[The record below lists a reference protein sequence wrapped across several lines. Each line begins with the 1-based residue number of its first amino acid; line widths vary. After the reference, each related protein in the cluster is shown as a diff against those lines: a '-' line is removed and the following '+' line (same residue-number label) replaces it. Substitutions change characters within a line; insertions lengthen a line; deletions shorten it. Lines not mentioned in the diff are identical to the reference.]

1 MQDTVKI
8 SDIAADL
15 GYEGK
20 EIVVKAL
27 ELGIDVKNA
36 TSRVSVED
44 AEAIFEY
51 TTSGVVPA
59 SIAQRQKK
67 AKEAETKKTAKK
79 PAAKKTTTK
88 TTTEKTS
95 EKSESKT
102 AQKAE
107 SKTAAKKTTTKTAEK
122 KSTKETS
129 KQEKPSPKKEQPAQ
143 KESNLSA
150 DIINEIAVENA
161 LNTMKNEKDE
171 PKIPEK
177 TESIK
182 RKGLVIVKKR
192 QSEPERPSPL
202 KEQSKNLESMFSLD
216 GQGST
221 QAKKKKEKKPNASR
235 PAVILDSFQK
245 LDLLGSFGSDIVI
258 DDEDVVVLPDLTL
271 KPIEI
276 ERKEPKKQINVYRT
290 PQQNTGFNFDGGISR
305 GARKKHKKV
314 IKNSDNES
322 VTSV

>member
-20 EIVVKAL
+20 EIVAKAL

-79 PAAKKTTTK
+79 PATKKTTAKTTTK
-88 TTTEKTS
+88 KTS
-95 EKSESKT
+95 EKSEP
-102 AQKAE
+102 
-107 SKTAAKKTTTKTAEK
+107 KTAAKKTTTKTAEK

-129 KQEKPSPKKEQPAQ
+129 KQEKPSPKKAQPAQ
-143 KESNLSA
+143 KESTLSA

-161 LNTMKNEKDE
+161 LSTIKNQKNE
-171 PKIPEK
+171 PKIHA
-177 TESIK
+177 
-182 RKGLVIVKKR
+182 
-192 QSEPERPSPL
+192 
-202 KEQSKNLESMFSLD
+202 D
-216 GQGST
+216 
-221 QAKKKKEKKPNASR
+221 
-235 PAVILDSFQK
+235 
-245 LDLLGSFGSDIVI
+245 
-258 DDEDVVVLPDLTL
+258 
-271 KPIEI
+271 
-276 ERKEPKKQINVYRT
+276 
-290 PQQNTGFNFDGGISR
+290 
-305 GARKKHKKV
+305 
-314 IKNSDNES
+314 
-322 VTSV
+322 

>member
-20 EIVVKAL
+20 EIVAKAL

-36 TSRVSVED
+36 TSRVSVE
-44 AEAIFEY
+44 EAIFEY

-79 PAAKKTTTK
+79 PAAKKTTAK

-102 AQKAE
+102 AQKAD
-107 SKTAAKKTTTKTAEK
+107 TKTAEK

-129 KQEKPSPKKEQPAQ
+129 KQEKPSPKKVEPAQ
-143 KESNLSA
+143 KESTPSA

-161 LNTMKNEKDE
+161 LSTMKNEKDE

-202 KEQSKNLESMFSLD
+202 KEQSKNLESMFSL
-216 GQGST
+216 GSQSST
-221 QAKKKKEKKPNASR
+221 QAKKKKEKKPNTSR
-235 PAVILDSFQK
+235 PV
-245 LDLLGSFGSDIVI
+245 G
-258 DDEDVVVLPDLTL
+258 
-271 KPIEI
+271 
-276 ERKEPKKQINVYRT
+276 
-290 PQQNTGFNFDGGISR
+290 
-305 GARKKHKKV
+305 KH
-314 IKNSDNES
+314 ES
-322 VTSV
+322 S

>member
-20 EIVVKAL
+20 EIVAKAL

-79 PAAKKTTTK
+79 PAAKKTTAK

-143 KESNLSA
+143 KESTPSA

-161 LNTMKNEKDE
+161 LSTMKNEKDE
-171 PKIPEK
+171 PKI
-177 TESIK
+177 K
-182 RKGLVIVKKR
+182 RC
-192 QSEPERPSPL
+192 
-202 KEQSKNLESMFSLD
+202 D
-216 GQGST
+216 
-221 QAKKKKEKKPNASR
+221 
-235 PAVILDSFQK
+235 
-245 LDLLGSFGSDIVI
+245 
-258 DDEDVVVLPDLTL
+258 
-271 KPIEI
+271 
-276 ERKEPKKQINVYRT
+276 
-290 PQQNTGFNFDGGISR
+290 
-305 GARKKHKKV
+305 
-314 IKNSDNES
+314 
-322 VTSV
+322 

>member
-20 EIVVKAL
+20 EIVAKAL

-79 PAAKKTTTK
+79 AATKKTTAK

-107 SKTAAKKTTTKTAEK
+107 PKTAAKKTTTKTAEK

-143 KESNLSA
+143 KESTPSA

-161 LNTMKNEKDE
+161 LSTMKNEKDE

-202 KEQSKNLESMFSLD
+202 KEQSKNLESMFSL
-216 GQGST
+216 GSQSNT
-221 QAKKKKEKKPNASR
+221 QAKRKK
-235 PAVILDSFQK
+235 
-245 LDLLGSFGSDIVI
+245 
-258 DDEDVVVLPDLTL
+258 
-271 KPIEI
+271 
-276 ERKEPKKQINVYRT
+276 RKSLMHLA
-290 PQQNTGFNFDGGISR
+290 QQENTK
-305 GARKKHKKV
+305 ARKSL
-314 IKNSDNES
+314 IC
-322 VTSV
+322 